1 VDHDLVIGYGNELR
15 GDDGAGPRVAA
26 SVAAC
31 AWDGVRAIACHELT
45 PELADAVA
53 SARRVVFVDAAVGPG
68 ESVRL
73 QRIGPA
79 DAVPFRAHSGDPAS
93 LLALARAVFHRCPP
107 AWLLTIPAVAF
118 DFGGEFSAPT
128 RRGLGTALARIRSVL
143 GRDGAVEAGVRE
155 AGYKAL

>member
-1 VDHDLVIGYGNELR
+1 MDHDLVIGYGNELR

-53 SARRVVFVDAAVGPG
+53 SARRVVFVDAAVDSGA
-68 ESVRL
+68 SVRL

-79 DAVPFRAHSGDPAS
+79 DAASFRAHSGDPAS
-93 LLALARAVFHRCPP
+93 LLALARDVFRRCPP
-107 AWLLTIPAVAF
+107 AWLLKIPAF
-118 DFGGEFSAPT
+118 HFEFGGEFSAPT
-128 RRGLGTALARIRSVL
+128 RRGLEAALAQIRSLL
-143 GRDGAVEAGVRE
+143 GRDGAVEAGRRE
-155 AGYKAL
+155 R